1 MCKRGLI
8 RLEESEGDVFE
19 TLVDWN
25 FRWWGI
31 PRGESR
37 AQVRYLMAH
46 SVCTDRLPQTFVAME
61 GDTPVGMYQLSMT
74 DDLYGRPDLY
84 PWLVNVYVPEEHRGK
99 SVCRFMMEQV
109 GLTARNA
116 GLSSLYLYTSHVG
129 LYEKFGWK
137 FVEEV
142 PTFQEKSPIERLYRL
157 EL

>member
-1 MCKRGLI
+1 MRPMYDMLRRAANRASYHMPGHKGKAPFDGLAA
-8 RLEESEGDVFE
+8 DVYALDTTE
-19 TLVDWN
+19 
-25 FRWWGI
+25 
-31 PRGESR
+31 
-37 AQVRYLMAH
+37 
-46 SVCTDRLPQTFVAME
+46 LP
-61 GDTPVGMYQLSMT
+61 MT